1 MGRDLLRDLR
11 FGLRTLARQP
21 GFTLMAVAIMGL
33 GIGAPTTV
41 LTLVNRIFWQRP
53 AEVAE
58 PHRLFRAFRSWG
70 PGQGGGSMQNPDFV
84 YYRENASTLS
94 GLAAYG
100 GGVTASFSTGAGSPT
115 QLRGTFVSDNY
126 FDVLGVRP
134 ALGRFFLPEEN
145 ADPGAHPVV
154 VLADGFWRRAL
165 GGDPAAVGSTVSVNG
180 IAFTVVGVAPPAFRG
195 VSPVEAVP
203 DAWFPIAMCGA
214 LTRQADTDWW
224 ERVPGSRSNW
234 LTLVGRLAPGVTF
247 EAAEANLAALS
258 DALSYEGRSEE
269 EGIMVLRDYLYRP
282 SQAATLRLLS
292 RLLLGVVALVLA
304 IAAANVAVLLLSR
317 AAGRTREM
325 GIRTAM
331 GAGRGRLFRQLL
343 AESLLLGMAGGVVG
357 VTLAYLLADAA
368 ASLLPFSFV
377 TGFRPDARVL
387 AAAVGLSLL
396 ASALVGLAPALQA
409 ARTDLV
415 RAMEGAR
422 VAGGRS
428 RLRSA
433 LVAGQVA
440 LSMVL
445 VSGALLFARSFDA
458 ARSLDLGWEPG
469 NRLVVQVDLRA
480 QGYSDEEG
488 LAFLPRALDRLAAL
502 PGVGAVTTTRMVPF
516 QGDWSTD
523 VEPVGSAVPNTEDG
537 KVWIGLNAVGPGY
550 FDVMGIPIVRGRA
563 LGTEDRREG
572 ALSVVM
578 NETLAATLFPGQ
590 DPLGQGV
597 DLGGGRVVSV
607 VGVARDATYYELGE
621 EPTTQMYG
629 SVFQI
634 YQPQVGFVLRTAGD
648 AAALAPAAQAAL
660 REIDPNLAFPYVT
673 TLDAVF
679 EDQTARYRVSAV
691 LVGVFSVLALVLAAA
706 GLYGVVSFLVA
717 QRTREIGVRMAL
729 GARRSTV
736 AGEVLRSGLAM
747 AGAGLVVGLAGAW
760 WLRRLTA
767 ALLFGAVRPDD
778 PWALVG
784 GCMILAG
791 VVTLA
796 SLAPARRATRVDPME
811 AIRAD

>member
-1 MGRDLLRDLR
+1 MIVL
-11 FGLRTLARQP
+11 
-21 GFTLMAVAIMGL
+21 VIVIMFSV
-33 GIGAPTTV
+33 TV
-41 LTLVNRIFWQRP
+41 LTGAGIATVIAFFLEAAAFLYLLLRGNLALRLPGNFLRFKRSLAAKILRI
-53 AEVAE
+53 
-58 PHRLFRAFRSWG
+58 
-70 PGQGGGSMQNPDFV
+70 GSPSALDAGLIQVGFIWYMGMITGYGTQ
-84 YYRENASTLS
+84 A
-94 GLAAYG
+94 LAAYMI
-100 GGVTASFSTGAGSPT
+100 GVNIMSLSFM
-115 QLRGTFVSDNY
+115 
-126 FDVLGVRP
+126 
-134 ALGRFFLPEEN
+134 
-145 ADPGAHPVV
+145 PGW
-154 VLADGFWRRAL
+154 GF
-165 GGDPAAVGSTVSVNG
+165 SV
-180 IAFTVVGVAPPAFRG
+180 A
-195 VSPVEAVP
+195 
-203 DAWFPIAMCGA
+203 
-214 LTRQADTDWW
+214 
-224 ERVPGSRSNW
+224 
-234 LTLVGRLAPGVTF
+234 
-247 EAAEANLAALS
+247 
-258 DALSYEGRSEE
+258 
-269 EGIMVLRDYLYRP
+269 
-282 SQAATLRLLS
+282 
-292 RLLLGVVALVLA
+292 
-304 IAAANVAVLLLSR
+304 
-317 AAGRTREM
+317 
-325 GIRTAM
+325 
-331 GAGRGRLFRQLL
+331 
-343 AESLLLGMAGGVVG
+343 
-357 VTLAYLLADAA
+357 
-368 ASLLPFSFV
+368 
-377 TGFRPDARVL
+377 
-387 AAAVGLSLL
+387 